1 MLRCPHLWGASFQKL
16 ASAHFAEMPTIPRD
30 LQSDLSFRACQ
41 TMERSAAKGFAS
53 ARFALDSTATNSGKG
68 FFMDRRRFLSLG
80 VTTLT
85 GTLVGCRSYQT
96 AHVLDADD
104 KDLVGSHAAGAET
117 YQRLIDESVGKLLG
131 RACEPT
137 EIQPAGMVIG
147 ERKKICFIGVENCTA
162 EEIGD
167 FKEQIY
173 ELIDSA
179 INESQQ
185 FHQISR
191 RYVDAGLKQ
200 LRIRPDELFVK
211 ENQRNFQV
219 AMEEM
224 GQPFDFL
231 LYAKLTSG
239 TTQQNKDYQRDYL
252 LTLELVNIHTGD
264 FLKDSAKLRK
274 GYHKTWLGRIFKY

>member
-1 MLRCPHLWGASFQKL
+1 
-16 ASAHFAEMPTIPRD
+16 
-30 LQSDLSFRACQ
+30 
-41 TMERSAAKGFAS
+41 
-53 ARFALDSTATNSGKG
+53 
-68 FFMDRRRFLSLG
+68 MDRRNFLGLG
-80 VTTLT
+80 LATLM
-85 GTLVGCRSYQT
+85 GGLSGCRGYQH
-96 AHVLDADD
+96 AHVLKDDD

-117 YQRLIDESVGKLLG
+117 YQRLIDESVAKLLG
-131 RACEPT
+131 RACEPVA
-137 EIQPAGMVIG
+137 IQQAGMVIG

-185 FHQISR
+185 YHQVSR

-200 LRIRPDELFVK
+200 LRLPPDQLFIK
-211 ENQRNFQV
+211 ENQRNFQAV
-219 AMEEM
+219 MEEM

-231 LYAKLTSG
+231 LFAKLTSG

-252 LTLELVNIHTGD
+252 LTLEMVNIHTGD
-264 FLKDSAKLRK
+264 FTKESAKLRK
-274 GYHKTWLGRIFKY
+274 GYHRSWFGKMFKY

>member
-1 MLRCPHLWGASFQKL
+1 
-16 ASAHFAEMPTIPRD
+16 
-30 LQSDLSFRACQ
+30 
-41 TMERSAAKGFAS
+41 
-53 ARFALDSTATNSGKG
+53 
-68 FFMDRRRFLSLG
+68 MDRRSFLGLG
-80 VTTLT
+80 FATLI
-85 GTLVGCRSYQT
+85 GGLAGCRGYQH
-96 AHVLDADD
+96 AHVLKDDD

-117 YQRLIDESVGKLLG
+117 YQRLIDESVAKLLG
-131 RACEPT
+131 RACEPVA
-137 EIQPAGMVIG
+137 IQQAGMVIG

-185 FHQISR
+185 YHEISR

-200 LRIRPDELFVK
+200 LRLPPDQLFIK
-211 ENQRNFQV
+211 ENQRNFQAV
-219 AMEEM
+219 MEEM

-231 LYAKLTSG
+231 LFAKLTSG

-264 FLKDSAKLRK
+264 PIKESAKLRK
-274 GYHKTWLGRIFKY
+274 GYHRSWFGKMFKY

>member
-1 MLRCPHLWGASFQKL
+1 
-16 ASAHFAEMPTIPRD
+16 
-30 LQSDLSFRACQ
+30 
-41 TMERSAAKGFAS
+41 
-53 ARFALDSTATNSGKG
+53 
-68 FFMDRRRFLSLG
+68 MDRRDFLGLG
-80 VTTLT
+80 LATLMS
-85 GTLVGCRSYQT
+85 GLSGCRGYQH
-96 AHVLDADD
+96 AHVLKDDD

-117 YQRLIDESVGKLLG
+117 YQRLIDESVAKLLG
-131 RACEPT
+131 RACEPVA
-137 EIQPAGMVIG
+137 IQQAGMVIG

-185 FHQISR
+185 YHQVSR

-200 LRIRPDELFVK
+200 LRLPPDQLFIK
-211 ENQRNFQV
+211 ENQRNFQAV
-219 AMEEM
+219 MEEM

-231 LYAKLTSG
+231 LFAKLTSG

-252 LTLELVNIHTGD
+252 LTLEMVNIHTGD
-264 FLKDSAKLRK
+264 FTKESAKLRK
-274 GYHKTWLGRIFKY
+274 GYHRSWFGKMFKY

>member
-1 MLRCPHLWGASFQKL
+1 MGG
-16 ASAHFAEMPTIPRD
+16 
-30 LQSDLSFRACQ
+30 LS
-41 TMERSAAKGFAS
+41 
-53 ARFALDSTATNSGKG
+53 
-68 FFMDRRRFLSLG
+68 
-80 VTTLT
+80 
-85 GTLVGCRSYQT
+85 GCRGYQH
-96 AHVLDADD
+96 AHVLKDDD

-117 YQRLIDESVGKLLG
+117 YQRLIDESVAKLLG
-131 RACEPT
+131 RACEPVA
-137 EIQPAGMVIG
+137 IQQAGMVIG

-185 FHQISR
+185 YHQVSR

-200 LRIRPDELFVK
+200 LRLPPDQLFIK
-211 ENQRNFQV
+211 ENQRNFQAV
-219 AMEEM
+219 MEEM

-231 LYAKLTSG
+231 LFAKLTSG

-252 LTLELVNIHTGD
+252 LTLEMVNIHTGD
-264 FLKDSAKLRK
+264 FTKESAKLRK
-274 GYHKTWLGRIFKY
+274 GYHRSWFGKMFKY

>member
-1 MLRCPHLWGASFQKL
+1 MIGGL
-16 ASAHFAEMPTIPRD
+16 A
-30 LQSDLSFRACQ
+30 
-41 TMERSAAKGFAS
+41 
-53 ARFALDSTATNSGKG
+53 
-68 FFMDRRRFLSLG
+68 
-80 VTTLT
+80 
-85 GTLVGCRSYQT
+85 GCRGYQH
-96 AHVLDADD
+96 AHVLKDDD

-117 YQRLIDESVGKLLG
+117 YQRLIDESVAKLLG
-131 RACEPT
+131 RACEPVA
-137 EIQPAGMVIG
+137 IQQAGMVIG

-185 FHQISR
+185 YHEISR

-200 LRIRPDELFVK
+200 LRLPPDQLFIK
-211 ENQRNFQV
+211 ENQRNFQAV
-219 AMEEM
+219 MEEM

-231 LYAKLTSG
+231 LFAKLTSG

-264 FLKDSAKLRK
+264 PIKESAKLRK
-274 GYHKTWLGRIFKY
+274 GYHRSWFGKMFKY